1 MEHCE
6 AHARHGGRCRRPAGW
21 GTVHK
26 GRGPCRLHGGC
37 LPNVI
42 VHYEQEAAVAFA
54 RAALGDKVSI
64 DPLEAMVQ
72 SVQLAAGIVEYYR
85 MQLSE
90 HYRMQ
95 LSEIEDEPSPALTR
109 AYRRALLDLS
119 RCAATALK
127 ANVEERRSA
136 MEGETANLIAGAID
150 RAAAPLELT
159 RDERAS
165 FAQRVEE
172 ELKALVETPR
182 SGLT

>member
-90 HYRMQ
+90 
-95 LSEIEDEPSPALTR
+95 IEDEPSPALTR
-109 AYRRALLDLS
+109 AYRRAVLDLS

-136 MEGETANLIAGAID
+136 MEEETANLIAGAID

-159 RDERAS
+159 RDERAA
-165 FAQRVEE
+165 FAQRVGE